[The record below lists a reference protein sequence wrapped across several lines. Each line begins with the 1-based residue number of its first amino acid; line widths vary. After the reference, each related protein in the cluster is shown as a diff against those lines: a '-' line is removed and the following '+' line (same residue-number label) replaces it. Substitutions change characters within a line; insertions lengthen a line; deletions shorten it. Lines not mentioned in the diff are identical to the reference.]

1 MFDKLFKKQGWVRST
16 IIGLGLLFVAL
27 IIFQIGQF
35 TGYRKAAMT
44 YGMGAKYYRVFD
56 DKRGGPGP
64 RDFFTEA
71 HGAVG
76 EIISVNLPT
85 FVVKGPDNVEK
96 VVLINDA
103 TEIRKFREAAST
115 TDLAANE
122 FVVVIGEP
130 NDEAQV
136 EARLIRIMP
145 PPPEM

>member
-1 MFDKLFKKQGWVRST
+1 MIDNLFKKKGWVRTT
-16 IIGLGLLFVAL
+16 IFTLGIVFIVL
-27 IIFQIGQF
+27 IIFQAGRF
-35 TGYRKAAMT
+35 TGYRQAAMT

-56 DKRGGPGP
+56 ERGGPGP

-103 TEIRKFREAAST
+103 TEIRKFRSAASS
-115 TDLAANE
+115 TDLTTNE

-130 NDEAQV
+130 NTEAQV

-145 PPPEM
+145 PPPER